1 MAIKDKIISFWKR
14 VKLKSSDMFTLF
26 RVGIGVKVPTNK
38 LHIKDSKD
46 PLKIEG
52 LQNDTTDPDKYL
64 TIDSSNIVKY
74 RTGAEVLSD
83 VIGSSTDFT
92 MDDLTVDTIIFT
104 GEDITTANDDFNI
117 TLDSGNAHSDSIFSI
132 NADSSSNFLFR
143 IAEGAPTTYSFKR
156 DTDAVLI
163 SEGNM
168 TFRIDGD
175 ADETGQ
181 SFAWQ
186 NNSSTEIASLTEAG
200 AFTTKNIL
208 LGDADATSTTIIKTP
223 STATNGGDLSIV
235 SGDGVGANKT
245 GGDLVLRAGDSTG
258 NAAGG
263 SILFK
268 STPVGSSG
276 SSANATTNIVEIDN
290 TGNLQIDGNLTVGG
304 GDILNVASINSITD
318 LDMLIIS
325 DGNISFRLD
334 NDNDETGQS
343 FSFNNYTTEI
353 ANLDE
358 AGNLQI
364 DGDLQVSGNDIKDDD
379 GTTCITFDSS
389 GNTTIAGT
397 TSGTFS
403 GNLSGTAS
411 GLSVT
416 LDVNRGGTGA
426 TTLATNS
433 LLTGNGTSAVQAEAG
448 LTYDSET
455 LTIGDDDVGTA
466 IIERQTH
473 SDDHGG
479 HLEVKGG
486 AGTGSNKNGGHL
498 SLYAGGGTGSGTSGY
513 IRFYG
518 HAAGVGGSSANSL
531 VEVAQ
536 IDSSG
541 NLQID
546 GDLTVTGNDIKDSGG
561 NSIISS
567 NGSGVVTMAGGNISV
582 GGTNA
587 NLEMN
592 AGSDIILEA
601 DNAGGSGASSIQYK
615 DSGGGNKI
623 MLAANSDVV
632 ILSNRA
638 SNGTVQVRA
647 NTSTAGSGGEV
658 TVATFEDDSITAAVP
673 LFINA
678 GGPNVAI
685 TCTSSDA
692 DCMVRVSDNSTAG
705 TNVIG
710 LVATGDDS
718 IIRNDE
724 GNFKVKMAN
733 NATTTLDLDQNG
745 NLDITGNILPGITYV
760 KILPSDFIADD
771 GGRPL
776 AIDDTTSDRWLESNG
791 TNPMF
796 ASVEIPIG
804 FKATHVDVYGSA
816 TSAITVYEADV
827 NSATVTSKGTGNI
840 GTQINITDVTADAT
854 NYLLIAMVQAS
865 GERVYGG
872 KLTIAKV

>member
-1 MAIKDKIISFWKR
+1 MALSDKIISFWKR

-92 MDDLTVDTIIFT
+92 MGDLTVDTIIFT

-132 NADSSSNFLFR
+132 NADNPLNFLFR

-163 SEGNM
+163 SDGNM

-200 AFTTKNIL
+200 NLKIN
-208 LGDADATSTTIIKTP
+208 
-223 STATNGGDLSIV
+223 GDL
-235 SGDGVGANKT
+235 
-245 GGDLVLRAGDSTG
+245 L
-258 NAAGG
+258 
-263 SILFK
+263 
-268 STPVGSSG
+268 
-276 SSANATTNIVEIDN
+276 
-290 TGNLQIDGNLTVGG
+290 
-304 GDILNVASINSITD
+304 
-318 LDMLIIS
+318 
-325 DGNISFRLD
+325 
-334 NDNDETGQS
+334 
-343 FSFNNYTTEI
+343 
-353 ANLDE
+353 
-358 AGNLQI
+358 
-364 DGDLQVSGNDIKDDD
+364 VSGNDIKDDD

-411 GLSVT
+411 GLSAT
-416 LDVNRGGTGA
+416 LAVSSGGTGA

-433 LLTGNGTSAVQAEAG
+433 LLTGNGTSPVHAAAG
-448 LTYDSET
+448 LTYDSDT
-455 LTIGDDDVGTA
+455 LTIGDDDIGTA

-479 HLEVKGG
+479 HLHIKAGD
-486 AGTGSNKNGGHL
+486 GTGSNKNGGHL
-498 SLYAGGGTGSGTSGY
+498 SLYAGTGTGNSSSGY
-513 IRFYG
+513 IRFYTHAG
-518 HAAGVGGSSANSL
+518 HAGTATDPGTP

-536 IDSSG
+536 IDDSG

-546 GDLTVTGNDIKDSGG
+546 GDLTVSGNDIKDSGG

-567 NGSGVVTMAGGNISV
+567 DGSGVVTMPGGNINIDGSNSNFNFNNGADIV
-582 GGTNA
+582 LGADTAGGT
-587 NLEMN
+587 
-592 AGSDIILEA
+592 
-601 DNAGGSGASSIQYK
+601 SSTIMYL
-615 DSGGGNKI
+615 DSGSSGRY
-623 MLAANSDVV
+623 MLMAEATDKVV
-632 ILSNRA
+632 LCNRA
-638 SNGTVQVRA
+638 SNGTVYIRA
-647 NTSTAGSGGEV
+647 NTSTAGAGGEV
-658 TVATFEDDSITAAVP
+658 TVATFEDD
-673 LFINA
+673 
-678 GGPNVAI
+678 
-685 TCTSSDA
+685 
-692 DCMVRVSDNSTAG
+692 
-705 TNVIG
+705 
-710 LVATGDDS
+710 
-718 IIRNDE
+718 
-724 GNFKVKMAN
+724 KV
-733 NATTTLDLDQNG
+733 TISQDLDV
-745 NLDITGNILPGITYV
+745 TGNVLPGITYV
-760 KILPSDFIADD
+760 KILPSDFMPDD
-771 GGRPL
+771 GGRP
-776 AIDDTTSDRWLESNG
+776 AMIDDTSGDRWLESNS
-791 TNPMF
+791 TNPLYAF
-796 ASVEIPIG
+796 VEIPQG
-804 FKATHVDVYGSA
+804 FKATHVDVYGNG
-816 TSAITVYEADV
+816 TSAVTVYEADV

-854 NYLLIAMVQAS
+854 NYIMIELAQAS
-865 GERVYGG
+865 GEKVYGG
-872 KLTIAKV
+872 KMTIAKA